1 MSVVNKYYI
10 YIVFIS
16 LAKIIDSFLYGNNYN
31 DVKLANDG
39 FSKHILMHRLFG
51 YIGTVILSIILRKNE
66 KKKNRQINNNAR
78 HKLIYYNLENKK
90 LGMESYIR
98 ISLMLSIW
106 IIIERIIDSYF
117 MVLENLDFWMFEL
130 LIISILNLKLNKKK
144 LYGHQILGIILNS
157 FCSIFK
163 ILAIAKSIDKNVS
176 GILYIERP
184 ILYISLG
191 TIFYIILLIMR
202 AYIYITINYYMEVK
216 YISAT
221 KIIKIFGIIGLIIC
235 SIVFILST
243 FINCIK
249 TFSISNYICKVYY
262 NNNYY
267 FDNFISIFNNT
278 YIDYE
283 DEKKNLIIFREI
295 VREIFIILLGFLT
308 FFASK
313 YYSLLVIRD
322 LSPVHVL
329 FSVSIVSLFQ
339 SIIALIIY
347 GGKNDYK
354 GIKFQYYLAGDIT
367 SFIGFLIYLEIIL
380 IIVLFLPLM

>member
-176 GILYIERP
+176 GILYTERP

-313 YYSLLVIRD
+313 YYSLLVKEIY
-322 LSPVHVL
+322 LL
-329 FSVSIVSLFQ
+329 YMYFFLFQ
-339 SIIALIIY
+339 L
-347 GGKNDYK
+347 
-354 GIKFQYYLAGDIT
+354 YLY
-367 SFIGFLIYLEIIL
+367 FNQL
-380 IIVLFLPLM
+380 LP